1 MRLYR
6 FPDHF
11 CRDSRPYWALF
22 ICFVLCNAMLLY
34 TLYTRQPERYRRI
47 SRWLSHKPLHT
58 ADFSGVQRANLVAG
72 PADQPG
78 NAWQSGTPGNDAP
91 RPANQEPGWGK
102 TVDFMGMT
110 LRDAPRVKAR
120 ANRAGGRRRPRGVEI
135 ASVRRKS
142 VPYLSGFRKGDV
154 IVSVN
159 RMPCRSVDDL
169 EATVRQADLSQGIL
183 FDVHG
188 QNGPCYMTIETGA
201 TRR

>member
-6 FPDHF
+6 FPDQF
-11 CRDSRPYWALF
+11 CRDSKPYWALF

-47 SRWLSHKPLHT
+47 SRWLSRKPLHA
-58 ADFSGVQRANLVAG
+58 ADFPRVQPANLVAG
-72 PADQPG
+72 PADQIV
-78 NAWQSGTPGNDAP
+78 NAWRGGTPGSVP
-91 RPANQEPGWGK
+91 WPANQGPGWGK

-110 LRDAPRVKAR
+110 LRDAPRVKAGT
-120 ANRAGGRRRPRGVEI
+120 NGTGSRRRPRGVEI
-135 ASVRRKS
+135 ASVRRRS

-154 IVSVN
+154 IVSIN

-169 EATVRQADLSQGIL
+169 EAIIRQADLSQGIL
-183 FDVHG
+183 FDLHG

-201 TRR
+201 TRP